1 MAGREEVGAAAE
13 DSVSGPGSMQMRR
26 SNSVMVARA
35 AILLLFSLLTLG
47 VVARADETEQTTP
60 HPETGK
66 EARWLAIGFLTFGDL
81 YAVGSHHLPE
91 AEDDV
96 GFWVRRVYLTF
107 GATLSKHFL
116 ARLRFEA
123 NQEGDFE
130 GSAFTVDFKDVY
142 LRWSI
147 GRHRLF
153 AGLAP
158 TPTFN
163 FIEEV
168 WGLRYLEKTPLD
180 LQGIPSRDTGIAAHG
195 PLFMDGWVS
204 YRAMVGTGA
213 DYGKETGEG
222 QKSMGAV
229 TLGEDRAWTLDVYLD
244 FQELPGATD
253 WTTYQVFG
261 AYRHSAG
268 RVGVQYSYQDREE
281 DPRLE
286 VASAFGLVEL
296 SRMAGLI
303 GRVDRLLEP
312 SPKGNDIPYLPF
324 DPTARATL
332 LIAGI
337 ELRLHQFLKLTPNVE
352 VILYDDPDEGEKPKD
367 DFLMRLTYYFHI

>member
-1 MAGREEVGAAAE
+1 
-13 DSVSGPGSMQMRR
+13 MRS
-26 SNSVMVARA
+26 SNSVMNARG
-35 AILLLFSLLTLG
+35 AILLLFGLLTFG
-47 VVARADETEQTTP
+47 VVASADETEQTSP

-66 EARWLAIGFLTFGDL
+66 EVRWLAIGFLTFGDL

-91 AEDDV
+91 AEGDV

-107 GATLSKHFL
+107 DATLSKHFL

-123 NQEGDFE
+123 NQEGDFQ
-130 GSAFTVDFKDVY
+130 GSAFTVDLKDVY

-153 AGLAP
+153 AGLSP
-158 TPTFN
+158 SPTFS

-195 PLFMDGWVS
+195 PLFLDGWVS
-204 YRAMVGTGA
+204 YRAMVGSGN
-213 DYGKETGEG
+213 DFGKETGEG
-222 QKSMGAV
+222 QRLMGAV

-244 FQELPGATD
+244 SQELPGATD
-253 WTTYQVFG
+253 RTTYQVFG
-261 AYRHSAG
+261 AYRHPGG

-296 SRMAGLI
+296 SRKVGLLA
-303 GRVDRLLEP
+303 RVDRLLEP

-332 LIAGI
+332 LIGGV
-337 ELRLHQFLKLTPNVE
+337 ELRLHRFFKLTPNVE
-352 VILYDDPDEGEKPKD
+352 VILYDNPAEGEKPKD
-367 DFLMRLTYYFHI
+367 DFLARLTYYLHD